1 MRNHRQLVNLMA
13 NARDRRNQVALMLA
27 AQDHAKAH
35 GWYNIRLLN
44 KADAKEAECF
54 IYDVIGADFWGE
66 GVAAGPFVKEL
77 RELDVETIHVRINS
91 PGGSIFDALAIRQAL
106 EEHPATIWT
115 HYDGIG
121 ASAATWV
128 SPVDKNGKTIMA
140 PKSRLF
146 IHDPIGFIWGNAKQM
161 RDEADLLDGL
171 GDDIADFFVDKAGG
185 TRREW
190 RDQML
195 EEKWFSDQQ
204 AVAAGL
210 ADEISGKAPE
220 SNTFDPSVLAIF
232 NSPTPADLFR
242 PSPGTRQSN
251 TDPDIE
257 TRRRLIAALDGG

>member
-1 MRNHRQLVNLMA
+1 MFNRYASSLME
-13 NARDRRNQVALMLA
+13 NVRTRRNQVTQMLA

-35 GWYNIRLLN
+35 GWYNVRNLG
-44 KADAKEAECF
+44 KGEGEVF
-54 IYDVIGADFWGE
+54 IYDVIGADFWGD

-77 RELDVETIHVRINS
+77 RDLDVGTIHVRINS

-140 PKSRLF
+140 PKARLF
-146 IHDPIGFIWGNAKQM
+146 VHDPIGLVWGNAGQM
-161 RDEADLLDGL
+161 RDEAELLDAL

-185 TRREW
+185 SRQEW
-190 RDQML
+190 RNRML
-195 EEKWFSDQQ
+195 TETWFSDKE

-210 ADEISGKAPE
+210 ADEISGKAPD

-232 NSPTPADLFR
+232 KTPAPADLFR
-242 PSPGTRQSN
+242 PAPDNRQEED
-251 TDPDIE
+251 DP
-257 TRRRLIAALDGG
+257 RMLAALRDLRDSIRS